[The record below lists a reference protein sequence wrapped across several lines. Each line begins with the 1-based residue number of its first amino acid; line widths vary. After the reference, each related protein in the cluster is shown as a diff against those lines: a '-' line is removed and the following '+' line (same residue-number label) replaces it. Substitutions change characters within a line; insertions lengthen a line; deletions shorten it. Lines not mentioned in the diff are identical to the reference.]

1 MLPLPEFLGAFD
13 SLHAVIASFL
23 GIALFINAAVVMT
36 VGAILHAKAKN
47 DTDLPERM
55 MNENIRDAKG
65 LLRVGVAVGGAA
77 VVFAVLGVYV
87 VAILAVAVAVILVR
101 GGAAGLNNHSILKLS
116 IISETTSV

>member
-55 MNENIRDAKG
+55 MNKNINDAKG
-65 LLRVGVAVGGAA
+65 LLWLGVSVGGAA
-77 VVFAVLGVYV
+77 LVFAALGVYV
-87 VAILAVAVAVILVR
+87 VAILAVAGAVILVR
-101 GGAAGLNNHSILKLS
+101 GVAAGLNNHSILKLS

>member
-65 LLRVGVAVGGAA
+65 LLRVGVAVGG
-77 VVFAVLGVYV
+77 VYV

-101 GGAAGLNNHSILKLS
+101 GVAAGLNNHSILKLS